1 MLLETEERIRF
12 GCWLCW
18 VVFGLYEDFKLE
30 YERIRIQEE
39 KEDSQKVFKYSK
51 SRYCDASGNKEG
63 NLGPRFVSSVWKG
76 KRVEWAALP
85 ALYGPINPLW
95 RKDFWLELQ
104 DLYGLT
110 FPRWESGL
118 LDPPLRNAAFTWSN
132 MQADPYLF
140 ENMWLLHPEFKE
152 KFRVWWQR
160 VRVKGGKGETLNNIE
175 DISEEIVNFFG
186 NLYSKPVGGS
196 QAVFQ
201 LNKEKAPG
209 PDGFTIAVYQEC
221 WDVIKRGSYEGVS
234 RVPHQWGNKPKYKC
248 DLHCLVPKKRRL
260 RKVLHETI
268 SDSQGAFVEGRHIL
282 DAVLIAN
289 EVVDEKR
296 RSGEEGIVFKIDF
309 EKAYDHVDWGFL
321 DHVLQRKGFSQKWRS
336 WIRGC
341 LSSSSFAILV
351 NGNAKGWVKA
361 SRGLRQGDPL
371 SPFLFTLVADVLS
384 RMLFRAEETG
394 LTEGFSV
401 GRDRT
406 RVSLL
411 QFADDTIFFSKAS
424 MEHLQNLKIILLVFG
439 QVSGLK
445 INLEKSTISGLPLGG
460 NPKTIGFW
468 DPVVERISRRLDG
481 EGKKDHLVR
490 WEVVSRPK
498 ELGGYRSIYGT
509 HPNGWDAN
517 MVVRWSHRCPW
528 KAIAQVFQEFSPFVR
543 LVVGN
548 GERIRFW
555 EDLWWGNQ
563 SLCSQFADL
572 YRVISVKNLTV
583 SNVLGNSFPL
593 AWNLNFRRNL
603 TDSEIDLLQ
612 RLMSSLSSVR
622 FSPSLADSR
631 AWSLSSSGLFTVKSF
646 FLALS
651 KVSNPI
657 LFLPAKFLWSSKV
670 PSKVKALAWIVAHGK
685 VNTNDKLQLR
695 RPYKSLCPQWC
706 ILCKGNGESIDHL
719 FLHCPVTIGLWN
731 KLFKLAGLD
740 WVPPRSFEDMLVIA
754 FKGLGNSLRGKTLWQ
769 VACLTLVWIVWQERN
784 KRIFEDKGRS
794 EETLWDLILFYSTLW
809 ASCSAAFRGVP
820 LNVLQLNW
828 SEVCASRV

>member
-1 MLLETEERIRF
+1 MYLFPGIGLGTLLSGSRIISDGMLQAAAECLAAYMTEEEVLKGMIYPSISSIRDITKEVAAAVVREAIEEDLAE
-12 GCWLCW
+12 GYRGIDARELC
-18 VVFGLYEDFKLE
+18 KL
-30 YERIRIQEE
+30 
-39 KEDSQKVFKYSK
+39 
-51 SRYCDASGNKEG
+51 N
-63 NLGPRFVSSVWKG
+63 
-76 KRVEWAALP
+76 
-85 ALYGPINPLW
+85 
-95 RKDFWLELQ
+95 Q
-104 DLYGLT
+104 DLVICKK
-110 FPRWESGL
+110 
-118 LDPPLRNAAFTWSN
+118 AIA
-132 MQADPYLF
+132 
-140 ENMWLLHPEFKE
+140 
-152 KFRVWWQR
+152 
-160 VRVKGGKGETLNNIE
+160 KG
-175 DISEEIVNFFG
+175 
-186 NLYSKPVGGS
+186 
-196 QAVFQ
+196 
-201 LNKEKAPG
+201 
-209 PDGFTIAVYQEC
+209 C
-221 WDVIKRGSYEGVS
+221 
-234 RVPHQWGNKPKYKC
+234 
-248 DLHCLVPKKRRL
+248 
-260 RKVLHETI
+260 
-268 SDSQGAFVEGRHIL
+268 
-282 DAVLIAN
+282 
-289 EVVDEKR
+289 
-296 RSGEEGIVFKIDF
+296 
-309 EKAYDHVDWGFL
+309 
-321 DHVLQRKGFSQKWRS
+321 RS

-384 RMLFRAEETG
+384 RLLFRAEETG

-424 MEHLQNLKIILLVFG
+424 LEHLQNLKIIFLVFR

-468 DPVVERISRRLDG
+468 DPVVERISRRLDVSIASKIEKMQRNFLWSGAG

-498 ELGGYRSIYGT
+498 ELGGLGFGKISLRNIALLGKWLWRFPRERSGLWHKVIVSIYGT

-622 FSPSLADSR
+622 FSPFLADSR
-631 AWSLSSSGLFTVKSF
+631 AWSLSSSDLFLVKSF

-784 KRIFEDKGRS
+784 NRIFEDKGRL
-794 EETLWDLILFYSTLW
+794 EEMLWDLILFYSSLW

-828 SEVCASRV
+828 SEIV